1 MSAAKTGSATKH
13 GLPMTN
19 QMSGPPLSSR
29 PLTNGAN
36 MGLLDGKRPIQPPI
50 THVFKS

>member
-1 MSAAKTGSATKH
+1 MSAAKTGSATKQ
-13 GLPMTN
+13 GLPITHMA
-19 QMSGPPLSSR
+19 GPPLSSR